1 MQMSAYANRLL
12 QVLPESEQELLGAAG
27 RRLAVRRGEVLHE
40 QGAPTRAAYFPL
52 TAMCSLTLNLESG
65 DKAEVSTVG
74 VEGFVGLSLYFRLPR
89 SPAEA
94 LVQVPG
100 EVLEVPAD
108 AFLRLAAS
116 PPLAGLLNRYAA
128 YSLQYANQAVACNA
142 FHSIEERA
150 CRWLLLTHD
159 RVGNGRF
166 ELTHEFLAE
175 MLGVTRQSVTLVA
188 RSLQRAGL
196 ISYTRGRV
204 SIVDRTGL
212 EGVSCECYAQINRYY
227 RETVA
232 TPIA

>member
-1 MQMSAYANRLL
+1 MQMASQANRLL
-12 QVLPESEQELLGAAG
+12 QALPQSEQELVRSAG
-27 RRLAVRRGEVLHE
+27 RTLAVRRGEVLHE
-40 QGAPTRAAYFPL
+40 QGGPVRAVYFPAS
-52 TAMCSLTLNLESG
+52 AMCSLTLNLESG

-74 VEGFVGLSLYFRLPR
+74 LEGFVGLNVFFRLPR
-89 SPAEA
+89 APAEA
-94 LVQVPG
+94 LIQVPG

-108 AFLRLAAS
+108 AFLRLAHSS
-116 PPLAGLLNRYAA
+116 PALGELLMRYAA

-159 RVGNGRF
+159 RVGDGRF

-196 ISYTRGRV
+196 IAYTRGRV
-204 SIVDRTGL
+204 SIVDRAGL
-212 EGVSCECYAQINRYY
+212 EAAACECYAQINRYY
-227 RETVA
+227 RETV
-232 TPIA
+232 IAG